1 MVIELFS
8 IEDALLY
15 KNMAVARFSS
25 DVIKRM
31 AESGDL
37 IDFNEPIIESGDTK
51 YREEDEMLSR
61 RG

>member
-15 KNMAVARFSS
+15 KNMARFSS

-31 AESGDL
+31 AQSGDL
-37 IDFNEPIIESGDTK
+37 IDFTEPIIESGDTN